1 LKLRNPLKSE
11 IASVTIWE
19 QGPPRQSASFLLPGG
34 SVHIY
39 HRAEDIDPAIWGAAF
54 GDSHKDFEYYRLIE
68 ETMTADFAYRYLVL
82 FDREQNPVALQPL
95 ILVDQDLAASARATI
110 AHIIAFIRSWQP
122 RFLRGLMLMAG
133 CLVGDAALGL
143 IAPADAQDVVT
154 LLAAALLMYARSQ
167 RISLVTVKDTPA
179 ASRDELSPLLRTG
192 YTRLP
197 GFPPLTLDL
206 NFASFE
212 EYMATRLSKVTR
224 KGLRRKL
231 RKSGRVTPPLTL
243 EVFEDCTKIID
254 EIYPLYL
261 NVAHRSPVSFEVF
274 TRDYFLEAGRRMP
287 GRFRYFIWRQ
297 SGKAVAFSFCTI
309 WKDTIYD
316 NDIGLD
322 YDVAY
327 TLNLYYVSF
336 RDVIN
341 WALRHSLKYY
351 RSAPFN
357 YDAKLHLRLQP
368 LPVDLYV
375 RHVSPLVNAIIK
387 LAAPLFAPTKL
398 DPILRNHFRSTP
410 TIPNC
415 LGRTNCHAAFE

>member
-1 LKLRNPLKSE
+1 PCKSE

-19 QGPPRQSASFLLPGG
+19 QDAAKQSASFLLPGG
-34 SVHIY
+34 SAHIY
-39 HRAEDIDPAIWGAAF
+39 HRAEDVDPAIWGAAF

-82 FDREQNPVALQPL
+82 FDREGNPVALQPL
-95 ILVDQDLAASARATI
+95 ILVEQDLAASARAAI
-110 AHIIAFIRSWQP
+110 ARIIAFIRSWQP

-133 CLVGDAALGL
+133 CLVGDTALGL

-167 RISLVTVKDTPA
+167 KISLVTVKDTPA
-179 ASRDELSPLLRTG
+179 ISRDELSPLLRTG

-231 RKSGRVTPPLTL
+231 RKSGRAMPPLTL
-243 EVFEDCTKIID
+243 EVSEDCTKIID

-274 TRDYFLEAGRRMP
+274 TRDYFLEAGCRMP
-287 GRFRYFIWRQ
+287 GRFRYFTWRQ
-297 SGKAVAFSFCTI
+297 DGKAVAFSFCTI

-341 WALRHSLKYY
+341 WALRHGLKYY
-351 RSAPFN
+351 CSAPFN
-357 YDAKLHLRLQP
+357 YDPKLHLRLQP
-368 LPVDLYV
+368 LSVDLYV
-375 RHVSPLVNAIIK
+375 RHRSSIINALIRRI
-387 LAAPLFAPTKL
+387 APLFAPAKS
-398 DPILRNHFRSTP
+398 DPALRKYFRVHNS
-410 TIPNC
+410 
-415 LGRTNCHAAFE
+415 A